1 MPDDNPLAERGR
13 SLEEEYFRARDR
25 ELVEKMRRAAAADQ
39 ARQQLHARTGLQ
51 DPESVKELEALGFT
65 PDTVDLLPFVPL
77 IQVAWAEG
85 GVSGAERQL
94 VTQLA
99 RSRGIILADTKFEW
113 GQLDGGQILL
123 IDEVLTPDS
132 SRFWPADGYTP
143 GSRPASFD
151 KQFIRDWL
159 ETTGWDKNSPPPEP
173 PADVVER
180 TRQKYREAYERLTG
194 REWGAT
200 VGSQPEA

>member
-99 RSRGIILADTKFEW
+99 RSRGIIEGSAADR
-113 GQLDGGQILL
+113 QL
-123 IDEVLTPDS
+123 T
-132 SRFWPADGYTP
+132 
-143 GSRPASFD
+143 
-151 KQFIRDWL
+151 DWL
-159 ETTGWDKNSPPPEP
+159 ENRPS
-173 PADVVER
+173 ADVFARAMRLVRALLASPSLQTAMTADDLVKYSENIAEASGGVFGLNRISGEER
-180 TRQKYREAYERLTG
+180 ALLAALAKELKG
-194 REWGAT
+194 K
-200 VGSQPEA
+200 